1 MSDLR
6 KQILKNQMSQ
16 KPPVPKPKN
25 NDSDSED
32 EEENKDQFH
41 PDPNHE

>member
-1 MSDLR
+1 
-6 KQILKNQMSQ
+6 MSQ
-16 KPPVPKPKN
+16 KPPVHKPKN